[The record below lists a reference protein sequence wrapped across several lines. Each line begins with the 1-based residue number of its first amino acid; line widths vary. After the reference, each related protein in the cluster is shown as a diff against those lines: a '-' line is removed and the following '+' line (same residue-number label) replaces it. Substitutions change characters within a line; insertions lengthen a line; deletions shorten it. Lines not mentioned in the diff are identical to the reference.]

1 MLVEP
6 LLQALRL
13 ALSFPRTTLQL
24 CMVGLVAGF
33 ISAVVIIIFRLTLVM
48 IQTQVLGSVGNYTSL
63 NGLQLWLLP
72 VLSTIIVVCIALL
85 TGFKH
90 YRLGIPFVIHRLKMH
105 YGHIPLATSV
115 NQFFGGI
122 LALASGF
129 VVGKEGPT
137 VHLAAAASHYIGRYL
152 SLPFN
157 SLRILAGCGIAAGI
171 SAAFNT
177 PFAAV
182 IFVMEVVM
190 REYKVH
196 IFVPIMLAAAVGSV
210 LTRIVFGDSTE
221 LAWIYFSHLPYWH
234 YPIFILLGIFLG
246 LLGSL
251 FNKQLMLTMKLF
263 RPLNMINRLL
273 IAAIITGTV
282 GVFLPEALGSEFINI
297 KSFIDSSPHLS
308 TISTLFIAKFLLA
321 VVAIALGVPG
331 GIIGSVMAIGLLAG
345 FLFFQPIMMLLHDLR
360 GSIPQAELYELTLS
374 YALLGLA
381 GMLAVVL
388 HAPLAALA
396 AAMELSTAQQVIL
409 PALITIVTGYVTSKQ
424 FCNNRSIFIQ
434 QLEYQ
439 KLPYTTTLIRDELQN
454 TGVMALMASNIR
466 VFQDGQDADMYGY
479 LQSHPNQL
487 LINQTTQQLL
497 PDNIKKNSGS
507 TNVDLSQKSPYK
519 WQLIELDI
527 SLEKNAYPITSHTL
541 NVVSDQNTLAEVYE
555 LLYKKRHG
563 GVVIVQPLSKLK
575 VEQITNEIGTHTTS
589 EQLIMRGVITWNML
603 HSYILR
609 QQH

>member
-1 MLVEP
+1 
-6 LLQALRL
+6 
-13 ALSFPRTTLQL
+13 
-24 CMVGLVAGF
+24 
-33 ISAVVIIIFRLTLVM
+33 M

-63 NGLQLWLLP
+63 SGLQLWLLP
-72 VLSTIIVVCIALL
+72 VLSIIIVIFIALL

-105 YGHIPLATSV
+105 YGHIPLATSI

-210 LTRIVFGDSTE
+210 LTRLVFGDSTE
-221 LAWIYFSHLPYWH
+221 LEWLYFSHLPYWH

-246 LLGSL
+246 ILGSL
-251 FNKQLMLTMKLF
+251 FNKQLMFTMKLF
-263 RPLNMINRLL
+263 RPLNMISRLL
-273 IAAIITGTV
+273 IAAIATGTV
-282 GVFLPEALGSEFINI
+282 GIFLPDALGSEFINI
-297 KSFIDSSPHLS
+297 KSFIESSPHLS
-308 TISTLFIAKFLLA
+308 TISILFIAKFLLA
-321 VVAIALGVPG
+321 IVAISLGVPG
-331 GIIGSVMAIGLLAG
+331 GIIGAVMAIGLLAG
-345 FLFFQPIMMLLHDLR
+345 FMFFQPIIMLLQDL
-360 GSIPQAELYELTLS
+360 GGEIPQADIHDLTLS

-381 GMLAVVL
+381 GLLAVVL

-396 AAMELSTAQQVIL
+396 AAMELSTAQQIIL

-424 FCNNRSIFIQ
+424 FCSNRSIFIQ

-439 KLPYTTTLIRDELQN
+439 RLPYTTTLIRDELQN
-454 TGVMALMASNIR
+454 TGVMALMATDIR
-466 VFQDGQDADMYGY
+466 VFKNGQDADMYGY
-479 LQSHPNQL
+479 LQSHPNQ
-487 LINQTTQQLL
+487 IVVNQTLQHAI
-497 PDNIKKNSGS
+497 PDNVKKKQANS
-507 TNVDLSQKSPYK
+507 VDLSQESSYEWK
-519 WQLIELDI
+519 LIGLDI
-527 SLEKNAYPITSHTL
+527 SLEKDAYPITSHRL
-541 NVVSDQNTLAEVYE
+541 NVMSDQNTLAEVYE
-555 LLYKKRHG
+555 LLYKKRQG
-563 GVVIVQPLSKLK
+563 GVVIVEQVSKLK
-575 VEQITNEIGTHTTS
+575 VEQITDEIGAHAGN
-589 EQLIMRGVITWNML
+589 EQLIMRGIITWDML
-603 HSYILR
+603 HSYVLR